1 MARNLGRFFCTDQP
15 GRRPQR
21 RIGDANGG
29 GEGENDPGFG
39 GDPNGG
45 DPDELCRMNR
55 GESGLY
61 EGRDQGGRSWRLRV
75 NKDKSVS
82 LLKPSGAGDEDPD
95 QILLEQPPGSAGE
108 LPKAALGRDAN
119 AGAVGEIYPPRGSG
133 RSRDRAPALRRG
145 AAADRR
151 RRPRRG
157 PGESARPPD
166 DRALRA
172 ALIPCCRSS
181 PAGRATAPRPASA
194 PWRGISWRP
203 LAGEKPASEPP

>member
-15 GRRPQR
+15 GRRPHR
-21 RIGDANGG
+21 RIGDANAG

-45 DPDELCRMNR
+45 DPDELCRLNR

-82 LLKPSGAGDEDPD
+82 LLKPTSAGDEDPD

-108 LPKAALGRDAN
+108 LSKAALGRDAN
-119 AGAVGEIYPPRGSG
+119 AGAVGEVYPPRGSV
-133 RSRDRAPALRRG
+133 DPEIERRLY
-145 AAADRR
+145 AAV
-151 RRPRRG
+151 RPRIEDDG
-157 PGESARPPD
+157 LDVARVKAL
-166 DRALRA
+166 DRL
-172 ALIPCCRSS
+172 L
-181 PAGRATAPRPASA
+181 TAHYAR
-194 PWRGISWRP
+194 R
-203 LAGEKPASEPP
+203 